1 MMRPEA
7 LSRRL
12 LAEGIGSALLAATV
26 VGSGIMAQHLAGG
39 NVAIALLANTGATV
53 AVLYA
58 LIALLGP
65 VSGAHF
71 NPAVS
76 GIEALRGR
84 LSWQEAAGYSL
95 IQIIGCCAGAWLAH
109 LMFELPVWQLSTHVR
124 SGPAQWLAEA
134 VATFGL
140 LLIVIGHRRSE
151 DAPWMVACW
160 IGAAYWFTA
169 STSFANPAITIARS
183 LTDTFAGIR
192 PIDMP
197 AFIGAQL
204 IGAISAL
211 GVGRYYFPPAI
222 PRRRWPLSRR
232 RHHLPM
238 KKTPRSSMSDPP
250 VSVTIYH
257 NPACG
262 TSRNTLGLIRNTGV
276 EPTVIEYLK
285 DPPDRATLESLVAR
299 MGIRPRDLLR
309 QKGTPYDELGLGAD
323 HWTDAEL
330 IEQML
335 KHPILINRPIVVTPW
350 GAKLCRPS
358 ETVLDILPLPQKGS
372 FVKEDGQ
379 PLIDAEG
386 RRV

>member
-12 LAEGIGSALLAATV
+12 LAEGLGSALLAATV
-26 VGSGIMAQHLAGG
+26 VGSGIMAQRLAGG
-39 NVAIALLANTGATV
+39 NVAVALIANTGATV

-65 VSGAHF
+65 ISGAHF

-84 LSWQEAAGYSL
+84 LSWQDAAGYVGV
-95 IQIIGCCAGAWLAH
+95 QIVGCCAGAWLAH

-140 LLIVIGHRRSE
+140 LLIVIGHRRKE
-151 DAPWMVACW
+151 GAPWMVACW

-192 PIDMP
+192 PIDVP

-204 IGAISAL
+204 IGAIAAL
-211 GVGRYYFPPAI
+211 GIGRLLFPARAPIAA
-222 PRRRWPLSRR
+222 
-232 RHHLPM
+232 
-238 KKTPRSSMSDPP
+238 TPDVQSAPSS
-250 VSVTIYH
+250 TKH
-257 NPACG
+257 A
-262 TSRNTLGLIRNTGV
+262 
-276 EPTVIEYLK
+276 E
-285 DPPDRATLESLVAR
+285 AAR
-299 MGIRPRDLLR
+299 
-309 QKGTPYDELGLGAD
+309 
-323 HWTDAEL
+323 
-330 IEQML
+330 
-335 KHPILINRPIVVTPW
+335 V
-350 GAKLCRPS
+350 
-358 ETVLDILPLPQKGS
+358 
-372 FVKEDGQ
+372 
-379 PLIDAEG
+379 
-386 RRV
+386 